1 MVDFVE
7 FVEVLESW
15 GLTDALL
22 PFLLIFVIIFA
33 VLQKTRVLG
42 EGKKN
47 FNVIVSLVI
56 SLLVVI
62 PHVTRSYPPG
72 GDIVEILNTA
82 LPNVSILVVAIVML
96 LVLIGILGGEAR
108 WMGGSLSGWIAIF
121 AFLIILWIFG
131 RAAGWFYYVPRWL
144 YWIQDPDVWAL
155 IVILLVFGIVI
166 WFITRDSEEQ
176 DKLKGFSKFTE
187 GLGDFFKGGK

>member
-33 VLQKTRVLG
+33 VLQKTKVLG

-47 FNVIVSLVI
+47 FNVVVSLVI

-62 PHVTRSYPPG
+62 PHITRSYPPG

-82 LPNVSILVVAIVML
+82 LPNVSIIFVAIIML
-96 LVLIGILGGEAR
+96 LVLIGILGGEAK
-108 WMGGSLSGWIAIF
+108 WMGGSLSGLIAII
-121 AFLIILWIFG
+121 AFIVIIWIFG
-131 RAAGWFYYVPRWL
+131 RAAGWFSYVPRWL
-144 YWIQDPDVWAL
+144 SWINDPDVWAL
-155 IVILLVFGIVI
+155 LVILLVFGIVI
-166 WFITRDSEEQ
+166 WFITRDSEHS
-176 DKLKGFSKFTE
+176 DKVHGLSKLSQ
-187 GLGDFFKGGK
+187 GLGDMFKKQ